1 MGPSGN
7 PLRGNRTVGLRGTKK
22 SRVGETVPYI
32 HPVFYALQLERRYVQ
47 ERRDDME
54 KRKTWSIL
62 VLVIAAV
69 MILSACQSYQRRV
82 IPAKLPSAYPNAT
95 ELAGATIAAKLY
107 HDKNEAE
114 ALYGFDIKG
123 AGVVP
128 VQVVVDNKGSHPL
141 QIVPDQTF
149 LVDVE
154 SNVWP
159 ILEANLAYERI
170 SKKTQFGEIAPE
182 AAKGGVLAG
191 LAGAVIGAAVGVV
204 TGTNVGEAAGIGAAV
219 GAAAGSVTGGTKGYF
234 SDEPQDKIREDLQKR
249 TLENRTIM
257 PNQLA
262 YGFLFFPGEGAR
274 GKELRIR
281 VKETDTNVVHTLI
294 MEL

>member
-1 MGPSGN
+1 M
-7 PLRGNRTVGLRGTKK
+7 KK
-22 SRVGETVPYI
+22 RQTVP
-32 HPVFYALQLERRYVQ
+32 VFIVF
-47 ERRDDME
+47 
-54 KRKTWSIL
+54 
-62 VLVIAAV
+62 IAVAV
-69 MILSACQSYQRRV
+69 ILSACQSYQRRV

-95 ELAGATIAAKLY
+95 EIAGAMIAAKLY
-107 HDKNEAE
+107 DDKNEAE
-114 ALYGFDIKG
+114 ALYGFDIVG

-128 VQVVVDNKGSHPL
+128 VQVIFDNKGSHSL
-141 QIVPDQTF
+141 QIVPDQTL

-159 ILEANLAYERI
+159 VLDASLAYERI

-191 LAGAVIGAAVGVV
+191 LAGAVIGAAIGVV
-204 TGTNVGEAAGIGAAV
+204 TGTNVGEAAGMGAAV

-234 SDEPQDKIREDLQKR
+234 SEEPQAKIREDLDKR

-257 PNQLA
+257 PSQLA
-262 YGFLFFPGEGAR
+262 HGFLFFPGEAAK

-281 VKETDTNVVHTLI
+281 IKETDTATVHTLI
-294 MEL
+294 MGL